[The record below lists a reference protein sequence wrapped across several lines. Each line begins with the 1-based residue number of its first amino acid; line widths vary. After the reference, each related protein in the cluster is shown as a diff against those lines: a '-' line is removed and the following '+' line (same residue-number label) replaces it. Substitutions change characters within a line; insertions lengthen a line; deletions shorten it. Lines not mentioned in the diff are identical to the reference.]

1 MKYICFTEVD
11 AATRVVCTDA
21 PMQTGPDFPRV
32 EGLQIIWANE
42 SSWPIPCNPDGSYQ
56 IAPRYYGTCGDDANT
71 DVVGVVEVLS
81 EEIYMQRKRAEMY
94 ARKRFNSWVW
104 DEPTLSWNPPIPYPS
119 DGNRYYW
126 DEANTNWIALIKA

>member
-21 PMQTGPDFPRV
+21 PMRTGPDFPRV

-56 IAPRYYGTCGDDANT
+56 IAPRYYGICGDDADINIS
-71 DVVGVVEVLS
+71 GVIEAITEIDFNQLKRDEFFARRRYLS
-81 EEIYMQRKRAEMY
+81 WTFDEETLLWCPPIAYPEDGNKYR
-94 ARKRFNSWVW
+94 W
-104 DEPTLSWNPPIPYPS
+104 DEESTGWVLL
-119 DGNRYYW
+119 G
-126 DEANTNWIALIKA
+126 

>member
-56 IAPRYYGTCGDDANT
+56 IAPRYYGTCGDDADINIS
-71 DVVGVVEVLS
+71 GVIEVIS
-81 EEIYMQRKRAEMY
+81 EADFNQLKRDEFF
-94 ARKRFNSWVW
+94 ARRHYPSWTF
-104 DEPTLSWNPPIPYPS
+104 DEETLLWCPPIPYPE
-119 DGNRYYW
+119 DGNKYRW
-126 DEANTNWIALIKA
+126 DEETTSWVLLG